1 MTDAERRLY
10 WDDGLGPEGRRL
22 SWRELG
28 PDGIAALHRMVAVGP
43 GMPGEMFTPDTP
55 WLRQD
60 TTPRPV
66 PVLDADGNPWQ
77 ITAEGLQPGTH
88 EGNSYCL
95 EWLPVPHRPLGGFGR
110 AEETGA
116 AGRQGRPQS
125 AQAETEPEAGA

>member
-1 MTDAERRLY
+1 MTDAGRRLY
-10 WDDGLGPEGRRL
+10 WDDGLGPDGRRL
-22 SWRELG
+22 SWDELG
-28 PDGIAALHRMVAVGP
+28 PDGLAALRRIVAVRR

-66 PVLDADGNPWQ
+66 PDLDADGNPWQ
-77 ITAEGLQPGTH
+77 ITAEGLHVGTH
-88 EGNSYCL
+88 EGDGYCL

-110 AEETGA
+110 TEGRDT

-125 AQAETEPEAGA
+125 ARAETEPEAGA